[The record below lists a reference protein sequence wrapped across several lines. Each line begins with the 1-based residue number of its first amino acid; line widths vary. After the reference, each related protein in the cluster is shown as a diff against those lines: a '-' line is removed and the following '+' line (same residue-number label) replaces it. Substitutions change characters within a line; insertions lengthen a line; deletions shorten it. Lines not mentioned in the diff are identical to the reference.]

1 MEQPAWCGEMPH
13 AAQFYNFYSMRPET
27 AAVCVPLCVLQYI
40 VMVESS
46 FFSLGDVTSDAFIT
60 LQEAKVNCDISTEAC
75 TITMRWGDKIPYKDV
90 TVVPAV
96 GNSANAA
103 VSAAR
108 LGLKTS
114 FISFV
119 GDDAHGQECIDVLEN
134 EGIDTSYITKETGKK
149 TNYHYVLSYE
159 AERTILVRH
168 EHFTYSLPD
177 IPDDTPWFYFS
188 SVGEA
193 GEALHDEVAAWMSR
207 HPETKLIFQPGTF
220 QMRLGYDRLKDLYA
234 QTHLFICNKQEAQR
248 ILETRETNMKTLLQ
262 DMRSRGPDIAVI
274 TDGPNGAYL
283 FDGNVTLFVPQYP
296 DIAPPKERTGAGDAF
311 TSTLTS
317 FLAKGLSLKDAL
329 LRAPINSMSVVQ
341 YIGAQKGLLS
351 ESEIADYLKKAPE
364 SYIVSVL

>member
-1 MEQPAWCGEMPH
+1 MQD
-13 AAQFYNFYSMRPET
+13 T
-27 AAVCVPLCVLQYI
+27 
-40 VMVESS
+40 S
-46 FFSLGDVTSDAFIT
+46 FITLGDVTNDAFIT
-60 LQEAKVNCDISTEAC
+60 LQEASVHCDVSTEQC
-75 TITMRWGDKIPYKDV
+75 TITMCWGDKIPYKDV

-108 LGLKTS
+108 IGLPTS

-119 GDDAHGQECIDVLEN
+119 GDDRNGEECIEILRSEN
-134 EGIDTSYITKETGKK
+134 IDTSYITKESGKK

-168 EHFTYSLPD
+168 EHFTYTFPN
-177 IPDDTPWFYFS
+177 IPADTEWLYFS

-193 GEALHDEVAAWMSR
+193 AESLHDEVADWVAQ
-207 HPETKLIFQPGTF
+207 HPNTNLVFQPGTF

-248 ILETRETNMKTLLQ
+248 ILTMQETDIKTLLQ
-262 DMRSRGPDIAVI
+262 EMHKKGPAIAVI
-274 TDGPNGAYL
+274 TDGPQGAYAY
-283 FDGNVTLFVPQYP
+283 DGNATYFVPQYP

-311 TSTLTS
+311 SSALAA
-317 FLAKGLSLKDAL
+317 FLAKGLPLKDAL

-341 YIGAQKGLLS
+341 HIGAQKGLLT
-351 ESEIADYLKKAPE
+351 EQEIEQYLKKAPE
-364 SYIVSVL
+364 TYTVSVL

>member
-1 MEQPAWCGEMPH
+1 M
-13 AAQFYNFYSMRPET
+13 NN
-27 AAVCVPLCVLQYI
+27 V
-40 VMVESS
+40 S
-46 FFSLGDVTSDAFIT
+46 FFSLGDITSDAFIT
-60 LQEAKVNCDISTEAC
+60 LQEAKVHCDISTEAC

-108 LGLKTS
+108 LGLNTS
-114 FISFV
+114 FISFI
-119 GDDAHGQECIDVLEN
+119 GDDDHGKECLKVLHG
-134 EGIDTSYITKETGKK
+134 EGIDTTFVTTETGKK

-177 IPDDTPWFYFS
+177 IPANTPWLYFS

-193 GEALHDEVAAWMSR
+193 GESLHDEVAAWLSR
-207 HPETKLIFQPGTF
+207 HPKTRLIFQPGTF
-220 QMRLGYDRLKDLYA
+220 QMRLGYERLKDLYA
-234 QTHLFICNKQEAQR
+234 RTHLFICNKQESQR
-248 ILETRETNMKTLLQ
+248 ILQTQETNIKTLLQ
-262 DMRSRGPDIAVI
+262 DMHAKGPEIAVI

-283 FDGNVTLFVPQYP
+283 FDGNTTLFVPQYP

-311 TSTLTS
+311 SSALAS

-341 YIGAQKGLLS
+341 HIGAQKGLLT
-351 ESEIADYLKKAPE
+351 ETEIEQYLSKAPE
-364 SYIVSVL
+364 DYLVSVI